1 MTCFAQTARDEL
13 LSRSCTAS
21 QPSVIRTTSSTAKTL
36 NWVQVEC
43 AEKTRTAY
51 NSAQEALR
59 AKQQASA
66 GVDGQPSSQHAQE
79 GRWPLHGGDLPVF
92 GIPGIHISLPTA
104 VGPVSFSPLFLSK
117 EQLDR
122 TWVSCPR
129 FPSPQLH
136 CR

>member
-1 MTCFAQTARDEL
+1 MQ
-13 LSRSCTAS
+13 
-21 QPSVIRTTSSTAKTL
+21 I
-36 NWVQVEC
+36 EC
-43 AEKTRTAY
+43 AERTRAAY
-51 NSAQEALR
+51 TTAQEALR

-66 GVDGQPSSQHAQE
+66 GGDGQASSQHAQE

-122 TWVSCPR
+122 TWVSCSR
-129 FPSPQLH
+129 LSSSWYCDCILSDLSPIPHLH
-136 CR
+136 RSSHALLPN

>member
-1 MTCFAQTARDEL
+1 M
-13 LSRSCTAS
+13 
-21 QPSVIRTTSSTAKTL
+21 
-36 NWVQVEC
+36 QVEC
-43 AEKTRTAY
+43 AERTRAEY
-51 NSAQEALR
+51 SSAQEALR

-66 GVDGQPSSQHAQE
+66 GADGQAGSQHAQ
-79 GRWPLHGGDLPVF
+79 GDRWPLHGGDLPVF

-129 FPSPQLH
+129 SHYHGIADAFCIQDFAFCTSPQ
-136 CR
+136 RFG